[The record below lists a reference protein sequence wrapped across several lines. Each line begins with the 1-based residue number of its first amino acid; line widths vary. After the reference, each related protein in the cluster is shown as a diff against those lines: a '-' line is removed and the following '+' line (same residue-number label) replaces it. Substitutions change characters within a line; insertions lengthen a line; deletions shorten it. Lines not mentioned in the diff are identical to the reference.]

1 MSKVFR
7 VTLMKKV
14 YNVRPKCDKK
24 CVNEQQLTTDME
36 VVVETYLNNPF
47 INGAEEVKEQYKRLY
62 HFDYNEAGCSE
73 ADFIFKKKLY
83 CWYWI
88 CENLKHSIG
97 SHLFAAV
104 CFILVF
110 AIAYLLKLFGVLES
124 FQQFVVVVISAAA
137 TYVIVCVTMNSQ
149 SKHQAKMQQQLASKQ
164 SELQK
169 ALMEKQSENET
180 AKEKNIRIYEKK
192 LEVYSKFNA
201 MLWSIS
207 DKESFEKVKDMC
219 MKELIFVIS
228 EDKIADL
235 TSSLEEGIKNFE
247 SIDMAGKSYAKITA
261 LLREDLQGKNANS
274 ESISKTINQVYNAI
288 SKSQDEVSESE
299 NRKSIYNAI
308 CNSQGETSTGSD
320 INVTVQQSEAIEES
334 DGSDWNRPETKEIWT
349 QYENNEIRCWH
360 FNAFEVATQKKA
372 LDSGNMFLS
381 LIEYAP
387 EEWRTE
393 RLKQVQKGDAVFLFN
408 RGGAGYVGLYRAT
421 GTIILRNEDEKILL
435 SEDGGD
441 EREVPKTDATKYDI
455 YNAIDEGAT
464 LVSDIK
470 VEPILIRNHSWNPI
484 GTMRQTIVRPNEN
497 NVWQLLKYFD
507 KEDK

>member
-1 MSKVFR
+1 MKIKISWSGLLAVGIVTAAFSIAFFVFHLPDFWPQ
-7 VTLMKKV
+7 VLAIISSAFLGAGAAAW
-14 YNVRPKCDKK
+14 
-24 CVNEQQLTTDME
+24 LTNT
-36 VVVETYLNNPF
+36 
-47 INGAEEVKEQYKRLY
+47 
-62 HFDYNEAGCSE
+62 
-73 ADFIFKKKLY
+73 
-83 CWYWI
+83 
-88 CENLKHSIG
+88 
-97 SHLFAAV
+97 
-104 CFILVF
+104 
-110 AIAYLLKLFGVLES
+110 LLKN
-124 FQQFVVVVISAAA
+124 QQ
-137 TYVIVCVTMNSQ
+137 
-149 SKHQAKMQQQLASKQ
+149 
-164 SELQK
+164 EG
-169 ALMEKQSENET
+169 EE

-207 DKESFEKVKDMC
+207 NKDSFEKVKDMC

-228 EDKIADL
+228 KDKIARL
-235 TSSLEEGIKNFE
+235 TKSLEEGMKNFE
-247 SIDMAGKSYAKITA
+247 NIDKAGESYAEITA
-261 LLREDLQGKNANS
+261 LLREDLQGETVDS
-274 ESISKTINQVYNAI
+274 ETNKKLSKDINQVYNTI
-288 SKSQDEVSESE
+288 SNSQDEALVVSDS
-299 NRKSIYNAI
+299 
-308 CNSQGETSTGSD
+308 
-320 INVTVQQSEAIEES
+320 NVTVHQPDAKVEDTE
-334 DGSDWNRPETKEIWT
+334 SDWNRQETKEIWT